1 MAAYSYKGIS
11 KTGKEVKGVREAVS
25 RQALTSELLS
35 EGIFVSSISDMREK
49 QPFFARLQEMFAKKL
64 NLSDTFFQLSLLL
77 KSGIPLVEALKIVAK
92 STKEQHLKNALL
104 ESASKV
110 SEGMRFSDSLSKYPK
125 IFEPMYVNLIKAS
138 EQVGKLA
145 AVLADIAVY
154 EEDKRKNTDKI
165 KTAMVYPMTILVMG
179 FAVLGFLLAF
189 VVPKM
194 ESIFA
199 SMKQQIP
206 ASTQFLLK
214 VSDFVSEYGLVLLLF
229 IMFIILS
236 IRYLYKNNN
245 KFRLAVDKKLFKIN
259 LVSHVSVSKFA
270 HVLSF
275 QLKEGLPLTDALHY
289 ASLVIDN
296 KYMFNIVSQVRES
309 VQAGTKFSVAV
320 RNAGI
325 FPELFPAAVST
336 GESSGNMP
344 ELLERVNEFYSK
356 NVDKFLTSFISAIE
370 PIFIVIIGVLV
381 GFIVVSIMQ
390 PLFSMNSLVQ

>member
-25 RQALTSELLS
+25 RQVLTSELLS

-49 QPFFARLQEMFAKKL
+49 QPFFAKLQEIFAKKL

-77 KSGIPLVEALKIVAK
+77 RSGIPLVEALKIVAK

-145 AVLADIAVY
+145 AILADIAVY

-165 KTAMVYPMTILVMG
+165 KTAMVYPITILVMG

-206 ASTQFLLK
+206 ASTQFLLH

-229 IMFIILS
+229 IMFIIFS
-236 IRYLYKNNN
+236 IRYLYRNNN
-245 KFRLAVDKKLFKIN
+245 KFRLALDKKLFKIN

-296 KYMFNIVSQVRES
+296 KYMYNIVSQVRES

>member
-1 MAAYSYKGIS
+1 MAAYSYKVIS

-25 RQALTSELLS
+25 RQVLTSELLS

-49 QPFFARLQEMFAKKL
+49 QPFFAKLQEIFAKKL

-77 KSGIPLVEALKIVAK
+77 RSGIPLVEALKIVAK

-145 AVLADIAVY
+145 AILADIAVY

-206 ASTQFLLK
+206 ASTQFLLH

-229 IMFIILS
+229 IMFIIFS
-236 IRYLYKNNN
+236 IRYLYRNNN
-245 KFRLAVDKKLFKIN
+245 KFRLALDKKLFKIN

-296 KYMFNIVSQVRES
+296 KYMYNIVSQVRES

>member
-25 RQALTSELLS
+25 RQVLTSELLS

-49 QPFFARLQEMFAKKL
+49 QPFFAKLQEIFAKKL

-77 KSGIPLVEALKIVAK
+77 RSGIPLVEALKIVAK

-145 AVLADIAVY
+145 AILADIAVY

-206 ASTQFLLK
+206 ASTQFLLH

-229 IMFIILS
+229 IMFIIFS
-236 IRYLYKNNN
+236 IRYLYRNNN
-245 KFRLAVDKKLFKIN
+245 KFRLALDKKLFKIK

-296 KYMFNIVSQVRES
+296 KYMYNIVSQVRES

>member
-49 QPFFARLQEMFAKKL
+49 QPFFARLQEMFVKKL

-77 KSGIPLVEALKIVAK
+77 RSGIPLVEALKIVAK

>member
-1 MAAYSYKGIS
+1 MPSYLYKGMS
-11 KTGKEVKGVREAVS
+11 KTGKEVKGVRDALS
-25 RQALTSELLS
+25 KQALTNELLS
-35 EGIFVSSISDMREK
+35 EGIFVSSITESGSSNSSLAK
-49 QPFFARLQEMFAKKL
+49 LQEIFAKKI

-77 KSGIPLVEALKIVAK
+77 RSGIPLVEAVKIVAK
-92 STKEQHLKNALL
+92 STKEQHLKNALM
-104 ESASKV
+104 ESASK
-110 SEGMRFSDSLSKYPK
+110 
-125 IFEPMYVNLIKAS
+125 IFDPMYVNLIKAS

-154 EEDKRKNTDKI
+154 EDDKRKNTDKI

-214 VSDFVSEYGLVLLLF
+214 VSDFVSNYGLVLLLF
-229 IMFIILS
+229 LLFIIFA
-236 IRYLYKNNN
+236 IRYLYKNNP
-245 KFRLAVDKKLFKIN
+245 KFRLAVDKKLFKMN
-259 LVSHVSVSKFA
+259 LISHVSVAKFA

-296 KYMFNIVSQVRES
+296 KYMYDTIAQVREA
-309 VQAGTKFSVAV
+309 VQSGTKFSVAV

-381 GFIVVSIMQ
+381 GFIVISIMQ

>member
-1 MAAYSYKGIS
+1 MDRI
-11 KTGKEVKGVREAVS
+11 
-25 RQALTSELLS
+25 
-35 EGIFVSSISDMREK
+35 
-49 QPFFARLQEMFAKKL
+49 
-64 NLSDTFFQLSLLL
+64 
-77 KSGIPLVEALKIVAK
+77 
-92 STKEQHLKNALL
+92 
-104 ESASKV
+104 
-110 SEGMRFSDSLSKYPK
+110 
-125 IFEPMYVNLIKAS
+125 
-138 EQVGKLA
+138 
-145 AVLADIAVY
+145 
-154 EEDKRKNTDKI
+154 
-165 KTAMVYPMTILVMG
+165 
-179 FAVLGFLLAF
+179 
-189 VVPKM
+189 
-194 ESIFA
+194 
-199 SMKQQIP
+199 
-206 ASTQFLLK
+206 
-214 VSDFVSEYGLVLLLF
+214 
-229 IMFIILS
+229 
-236 IRYLYKNNN
+236 
-245 KFRLAVDKKLFKIN
+245 DKKLFKIN

-296 KYMFNIVSQVRES
+296 KYMYNIVSQVRES

>member
-25 RQALTSELLS
+25 RQVLTSELLS

-49 QPFFARLQEMFAKKL
+49 QPFFAKLQEIFAKKL

-77 KSGIPLVEALKIVAK
+77 RSGIPLVEALKIVAK

-145 AVLADIAVY
+145 AILADIAVY

-206 ASTQFLLK
+206 ASTQFLLH

-229 IMFIILS
+229 IMFIIFS
-236 IRYLYKNNN
+236 IRYLYRNNN
-245 KFRLAVDKKLFKIN
+245 KFRLDLDKKLFKIN

-296 KYMFNIVSQVRES
+296 KYMYNIVSQVRES

>member
-35 EGIFVSSISDMREK
+35 EGIFVSSISDVREK
-49 QPFFARLQEMFAKKL
+49 QPFFAKVQEMFAKKL

-77 KSGIPLVEALKIVAK
+77 RSGIPLVEALKIVAK

-104 ESASKV
+104 ESVSKV

-206 ASTQFLLK
+206 ASTQFLLH

-229 IMFIILS
+229 IMFIIFS

-296 KYMFNIVSQVRES
+296 KYMFDIVSQVREA

-356 NVDKFLTSFISAIE
+356 NVDKFLTSFISAVE

>member
-77 KSGIPLVEALKIVAK
+77 RSGIPLVEALKIVAK

-309 VQAGTKFSVAV
+309 VQSGTKFSIAV

>member
-25 RQALTSELLS
+25 RQVLTSELLS

-49 QPFFARLQEMFAKKL
+49 QPFFGKLQEIFAKKL

-77 KSGIPLVEALKIVAK
+77 RSGIPLVEALKIVAK

-145 AVLADIAVY
+145 AILADIAVY

-206 ASTQFLLK
+206 ASTQFLLH

-229 IMFIILS
+229 IMFIIFS
-236 IRYLYKNNN
+236 IRYLYRNNN
-245 KFRLAVDKKLFKIN
+245 KFRLALDKKLFKIN

-296 KYMFNIVSQVRES
+296 KYMYNIVSQVRES

>member
-49 QPFFARLQEMFAKKL
+49 QPFFAKLQEAFAKKL

-77 KSGIPLVEALKIVAK
+77 RSGIPLVEALKIVAK

-110 SEGMRFSDSLSKYPK
+110 SEGMRFSDRLSKYPK

-229 IMFIILS
+229 IMFIIFTL
-236 IRYLYKNNN
+236 RYLYKNNN

-296 KYMFNIVSQVRES
+296 KYMFDIVSQVKEA

>member
-25 RQALTSELLS
+25 RQVLTSELLS

-49 QPFFARLQEMFAKKL
+49 QPFFAKLQEIFAKKL

-77 KSGIPLVEALKIVAK
+77 RSGIPLVEALKIVAK

-145 AVLADIAVY
+145 AILADIAVY

-206 ASTQFLLK
+206 ASTQFLLH

-229 IMFIILS
+229 IMFIIFS
-236 IRYLYKNNN
+236 IRYLYRNNN
-245 KFRLAVDKKLFKIN
+245 KFRLALDKKLFKIN

-289 ASLVIDN
+289 ASLVIYN
-296 KYMFNIVSQVRES
+296 KYMYNIVSQVRES

>member
-25 RQALTSELLS
+25 RQVLTSELLS

-49 QPFFARLQEMFAKKL
+49 QPFFAKLQEIFAKKL

-77 KSGIPLVEALKIVAK
+77 RSGIPLVEALKIVAK

-145 AVLADIAVY
+145 AILADIAVY

-206 ASTQFLLK
+206 ASTQFLLH

-229 IMFIILS
+229 IMFIIFS
-236 IRYLYKNNN
+236 IRYLYRNNN
-245 KFRLAVDKKLFKIN
+245 KFRLALDKKLFKIN

-296 KYMFNIVSQVRES
+296 KYMYNIVSQVRES

-325 FPELFPAAVST
+325 FPELFSAAVST

>member
-25 RQALTSELLS
+25 RQVLTSELLS

-49 QPFFARLQEMFAKKL
+49 QPFFAKLQEIFAKKL

-77 KSGIPLVEALKIVAK
+77 RSGIPLVEALKIVAK

-145 AVLADIAVY
+145 AILADIAVY

-206 ASTQFLLK
+206 ASTQFLLH

-229 IMFIILS
+229 IMFIIFS
-236 IRYLYKNNN
+236 IRYLYRNNN
-245 KFRLAVDKKLFKIN
+245 KFRLALDKKLFKIN

-296 KYMFNIVSQVRES
+296 KYMYNIVSQVRES

-356 NVDKFLTSFISAIE
+356 NVDKFLTSFISAI
-370 PIFIVIIGVLV
+370 FIVIIGVLV

>member
-1 MAAYSYKGIS
+1 MEAYSYKGIS

-25 RQALTSELLS
+25 RQVLTSELLS

-49 QPFFARLQEMFAKKL
+49 QPFFAKLQEIFAKKL

-77 KSGIPLVEALKIVAK
+77 RSGIPLVEALKIVAK

-206 ASTQFLLK
+206 ASTQFLLH

-229 IMFIILS
+229 IMFIIFS
-236 IRYLYKNNN
+236 IRYLYRNNN
-245 KFRLAVDKKLFKIN
+245 KFRLALDKKLFKIN

-296 KYMFNIVSQVRES
+296 KYMYNIVSQVRES

>member
-77 KSGIPLVEALKIVAK
+77 RSGIPLVEALKIVAK

-229 IMFIILS
+229 IMFIIFSL
-236 IRYLYKNNN
+236 RYLYKNNN

-296 KYMFNIVSQVRES
+296 KYMFDIVTQVRES

>member
-49 QPFFARLQEMFAKKL
+49 QPFFAKLQEMVAKKI

-77 KSGIPLVEALKIVAK
+77 RSGIPLVEALKIVAK

-145 AVLADIAVY
+145 AVLADIAIY

-229 IMFIILS
+229 IMFIIFS

>member
-25 RQALTSELLS
+25 RQVLTSELLS

-49 QPFFARLQEMFAKKL
+49 QPFFAKLQEIFAKKL
-64 NLSDTFFQLSLLL
+64 NLSHTFFQLSLLL
-77 KSGIPLVEALKIVAK
+77 RSGIPLVEALKIVAK

-145 AVLADIAVY
+145 AILADIAVY

-206 ASTQFLLK
+206 ASTQFLLH

-229 IMFIILS
+229 IMFIIFS
-236 IRYLYKNNN
+236 IRYLYRNNN
-245 KFRLAVDKKLFKIN
+245 KFRLALDKKLFKIN

-296 KYMFNIVSQVRES
+296 KYMYNIVSQVRES

>member
-25 RQALTSELLS
+25 RQVLTSELLS

-49 QPFFARLQEMFAKKL
+49 QPFFAKLQEIFAKKL

-77 KSGIPLVEALKIVAK
+77 RSGIPLVEALKIVAK

-145 AVLADIAVY
+145 DILADIAVY

-206 ASTQFLLK
+206 ASTQFLLH

-229 IMFIILS
+229 IMFIIFS
-236 IRYLYKNNN
+236 IRYLYRNNN
-245 KFRLAVDKKLFKIN
+245 KFRLALDKKLFKIN

-296 KYMFNIVSQVRES
+296 KYMYNIVSQVRES

>member
-1 MAAYSYKGIS
+1 M
-11 KTGKEVKGVREAVS
+11 REAVS
-25 RQALTSELLS
+25 RQVLTSELLS

-49 QPFFARLQEMFAKKL
+49 QPFFAKLQEIFAKKL

-77 KSGIPLVEALKIVAK
+77 RSGIPLVEALKIVAK
-92 STKEQHLKNALL
+92 STKEQDLKNALL

-145 AVLADIAVY
+145 AILADIAVY

-206 ASTQFLLK
+206 ASTQFLLH
-214 VSDFVSEYGLVLLLF
+214 VSAFVSEYGLVLLLF
-229 IMFIILS
+229 IMFIIFS
-236 IRYLYKNNN
+236 IRYLYRNNN
-245 KFRLAVDKKLFKIN
+245 KFRLALDKKLFKIN

-296 KYMFNIVSQVRES
+296 KYMYNIVSQVRES

>member
-1 MAAYSYKGIS
+1 MPAYSYKGLS
-11 KTGKEVKGVREAVS
+11 KTGKDVKGVREAAS
-25 RQALTSELLS
+25 KQALTNELLN
-35 EGIFVSSISDMREK
+35 EGIFVSSIQETGAKSSRYAK
-49 QPFFARLQEMFAKKL
+49 VQEMFAKKI

-77 KSGIPLVEALKIVAK
+77 RSGIPLVEAIKIVAK
-92 STKEQHLKNALL
+92 STKEQHLKNALI
-104 ESASKV
+104 ESAGKI
-110 SEGMRFSDSLSKYPK
+110 SEGMRFSESLSKYPK
-125 IFEPMYVNLIKAS
+125 LFDPMYVNLIKAS
-138 EQVGKLA
+138 EQVGKLS

-154 EEDKRKNTDKI
+154 EEDKRKNADKI

-179 FAVLGFLLAF
+179 MAVLGFLLAF

-194 ESIFA
+194 ESIFS

-206 ASTQFLLK
+206 ASTEFLLK
-214 VSDFVSEYGLVLLLF
+214 VSDFVSNYGFVLLLF
-229 IMFIILS
+229 ILFIIFT
-236 IRYLYKNNN
+236 IRYLYKNNQ
-245 KFRLAVDKKLFKIN
+245 KFRLEVDKKLFKIN
-259 LVSHVSVSKFA
+259 LISHVSVAKFA

-296 KYMFNIVSQVRES
+296 KFMFNTITQVREQ
-309 VQAGTKFSVAV
+309 VQSGTKFSVAV
-320 RNAGI
+320 RNSGI

-370 PIFIVIIGVLV
+370 PIFIVVIGVLV
-381 GFIVVSIMQ
+381 GFIVISIMQ
-390 PLFSMNSLVQ
+390 PLFSMNSMVQ

>member
-11 KTGKEVKGVREAVS
+11 KTGKEVKGVRDAVS

-49 QPFFARLQEMFAKKL
+49 QPMFAKLQEMFAKKL

-77 KSGIPLVEALKIVAK
+77 RSGIPLVEALKIVAK
-92 STKEQHLKNALL
+92 STKEQHLRNALL

-214 VSDFVSEYGLVLLLF
+214 VSDFVSEYGLVLLFF
-229 IMFIILS
+229 IMFIIFS

-259 LVSHVSVSKFA
+259 LISHVSVSKFA

-296 KYMFNIVSQVRES
+296 KYMYNVVTQVRES

>member
-25 RQALTSELLS
+25 RQVLTSELLS

-49 QPFFARLQEMFAKKL
+49 QPFFAKLQEIFAKKL

-77 KSGIPLVEALKIVAK
+77 RSGIPLVEALKIVAK

-145 AVLADIAVY
+145 AILADIAVY

-206 ASTQFLLK
+206 ASTQFLLH

-229 IMFIILS
+229 IMFIIFS
-236 IRYLYKNNN
+236 IRYLYRNNN
-245 KFRLAVDKKLFKIN
+245 KFRLALDKKLFKIN

-296 KYMFNIVSQVRES
+296 KYMYNIVSQVRES

-381 GFIVVSIMQ
+381 GFIVVSIKIGRAH
-390 PLFSMNSLVQ
+390 V

>member
-25 RQALTSELLS
+25 RQVLTSELLS

-49 QPFFARLQEMFAKKL
+49 QPFFAKLQEIFAKKL

-77 KSGIPLVEALKIVAK
+77 RSGIPLVEALKIVAK

-145 AVLADIAVY
+145 AILADIAVY

-194 ESIFA
+194 ESILA

-206 ASTQFLLK
+206 ASTQFLLH
-214 VSDFVSEYGLVLLLF
+214 VSDFFSEYGLVLLLF
-229 IMFIILS
+229 IMFIIFS
-236 IRYLYKNNN
+236 IRYLYRNNN
-245 KFRLAVDKKLFKIN
+245 KFRLVLDKKLFKIN

-296 KYMFNIVSQVRES
+296 KYMYNIVSQVRES

>member
-25 RQALTSELLS
+25 RQVLTSELLS

-49 QPFFARLQEMFAKKL
+49 QPFFAKLQEIFAKKL

-77 KSGIPLVEALKIVAK
+77 RSGIPLVEALKIVAK

-145 AVLADIAVY
+145 AILADIAVY

-165 KTAMVYPMTILVMG
+165 KTAMVYPMTILDMG

-206 ASTQFLLK
+206 ASTQFLLH

-229 IMFIILS
+229 IMFIIFS
-236 IRYLYKNNN
+236 IRYLYRNNN
-245 KFRLAVDKKLFKIN
+245 KFRLALDKKLFKIN

-296 KYMFNIVSQVRES
+296 KYMYNIVSQVRES

>member
-25 RQALTSELLS
+25 RQVLTSELLS

-49 QPFFARLQEMFAKKL
+49 QPFFAKLQEIFAKKL

-77 KSGIPLVEALKIVAK
+77 RSGIPLVEALKIVAK

-110 SEGMRFSDSLSKYPK
+110 SEGMGFSDSLSKYPK

-145 AVLADIAVY
+145 AILADIAVY

-206 ASTQFLLK
+206 ASTQFLLH

-229 IMFIILS
+229 IMFIIFS
-236 IRYLYKNNN
+236 IRYLYRNNN
-245 KFRLAVDKKLFKIN
+245 KFRLALDKKLFKIN

-296 KYMFNIVSQVRES
+296 KYMYNIVSQVRES

>member
-25 RQALTSELLS
+25 RQVLTSELLS

-49 QPFFARLQEMFAKKL
+49 QPFFAKLQEIFAKKL

-77 KSGIPLVEALKIVAK
+77 RSGIPLVEALKIVAK

-145 AVLADIAVY
+145 AILADIAVY
-154 EEDKRKNTDKI
+154 EEDERKNTDKI

-206 ASTQFLLK
+206 ASTQFLLH

-229 IMFIILS
+229 IMFIIFS
-236 IRYLYKNNN
+236 IRYLYRNNN
-245 KFRLAVDKKLFKIN
+245 KFRLALDKKLFKIN

-296 KYMFNIVSQVRES
+296 KYMYNIVSQVRES

>member
-25 RQALTSELLS
+25 RQVLTSELLS

-49 QPFFARLQEMFAKKL
+49 QPFFAKLQEIFAKKL

-77 KSGIPLVEALKIVAK
+77 RSGIPLVEALKIVAK

-145 AVLADIAVY
+145 AILADIAVY

-206 ASTQFLLK
+206 ASTQFLLH

-229 IMFIILS
+229 IIFIIFS
-236 IRYLYKNNN
+236 IRYLYRNNN
-245 KFRLAVDKKLFKIN
+245 KFRLALDKKLFKIN

-296 KYMFNIVSQVRES
+296 KYMYNIVSQVRES

>member
-49 QPFFARLQEMFAKKL
+49 QPFFAKLQEAFAKKL

-77 KSGIPLVEALKIVAK
+77 RSGIPLVEALKIVAK

>member
-25 RQALTSELLS
+25 RQVLTSELLS

-49 QPFFARLQEMFAKKL
+49 QPFFAKLQEIFAKKL

-77 KSGIPLVEALKIVAK
+77 RSGIPLVEALKIVAK

-145 AVLADIAVY
+145 AILADIAVY

-206 ASTQFLLK
+206 ASTQFLLH

-229 IMFIILS
+229 IMFIIFS
-236 IRYLYKNNN
+236 IRSLYRNNN
-245 KFRLAVDKKLFKIN
+245 KFRLALDKKLFKIN

-296 KYMFNIVSQVRES
+296 KYMYNIVSQVRES

>member
-11 KTGKEVKGVREAVS
+11 KTGKEIKGVREAVS

-77 KSGIPLVEALKIVAK
+77 RSGIPLVEALKIVAK

>member
-11 KTGKEVKGVREAVS
+11 KTGKEVKGVRES
-25 RQALTSELLS
+25 LSKQTLTSELLS
-35 EGIFVSSISDMREK
+35 EGIFVSSIELAGDKSSSVAK
-49 QPFFARLQEMFAKKL
+49 LQTLFAKKI

-77 KSGIPLVEALKIVAK
+77 RSGIPLVEAIKIVAK
-92 STKEQHLKNALL
+92 STKEVNLRNALL
-104 ESASKV
+104 ESASKI
-110 SEGMRFSDSLSKYPK
+110 SEGMRFSESLSKYPK

-194 ESIFA
+194 QSIFE

-206 ASTQFLLK
+206 ASTKFLLK
-214 VSDFVSEYGLVLLLF
+214 MSDFVSNYGFILLLF
-229 IMFIILS
+229 LLFIIFTL
-236 IRYLYKNNN
+236 RYLYRNNN
-245 KFRLAVDKKLFKIN
+245 KFRLNIDKRLFKIN

-275 QLKEGLPLTDALHY
+275 QLKEGLPLTDALYY

-296 KYMFNIVSQVRES
+296 KYMYNIVARVREE
-309 VQAGTKFSVAV
+309 VQSGTKFSVAV
-320 RNAGI
+320 KNADI

-370 PIFIVIIGVLV
+370 PIFIVVIGVLV

-390 PLFSMNSLVQ
+390 PLFSMNSLVG

>member
-25 RQALTSELLS
+25 RQVLTSELLS

-49 QPFFARLQEMFAKKL
+49 QPFFAKLQEIFAKKL

-77 KSGIPLVEALKIVAK
+77 RSGIPLVEALKIVAK

-165 KTAMVYPMTILVMG
+165 KTAMIYPMTILVMG

-206 ASTQFLLK
+206 ASTQFLLH

-229 IMFIILS
+229 IMFIIFS
-236 IRYLYKNNN
+236 IRYLYRNNN
-245 KFRLAVDKKLFKIN
+245 KFRLALDKKLFKIN

-296 KYMFNIVSQVRES
+296 KYMYNIVSQVRES